1 MDFRLSEE
9 LIMIQDSMRRIA
21 REQFAPRAAEIDS
34 SERFPWEN
42 FEILRDNGFLG
53 INVADEY
60 GGAGAG
66 QLALLLAVEETAR
79 VCASTSV
86 ILTNQALA
94 SEPLM
99 LAGSEEQKKKWLY
112 RLATGECPG
121 CMAITEPNAGSDVA
135 GMTTT
140 AKKTEG
146 GWVLNGSK
154 IFITQAGVSGI
165 MPVICYTDKS
175 KGNRGMSIFVL
186 EKDTA
191 GMTVGKPEHKLGIRG
206 SDTRQVFFENCFVP
220 DEHMI
225 GPEGSG
231 FKTLMT
237 TFNFSRPNIAAQ
249 ALGIAQGAFDAA
261 LAYAKERVQFGKS
274 LASFQG
280 MQWMLAEMAL
290 GIETARTIVYRSGA
304 MIDTEPNNPD
314 IPKIASMAKWYASD
328 VAMKVTTDAVQVLGG
343 YGYMREYPVE
353 RMMRDAKITQIYEGT
368 NQIQRIIIAN
378 QLLR

>member
-1 MDFRLSEE
+1 MDFKLSEE
-9 LIMIQDSMRRIA
+9 LIMIQDSIRRIA

-34 SERFPWEN
+34 TEKFPWEN

-53 INVADEY
+53 INVAEEY

-66 QLALLLAVEETAR
+66 QLALLLVLEETAR
-79 VCASTSV
+79 VCGSTSI
-86 ILTNQALA
+86 ILTNQGLA
-94 SEPLM
+94 SEPFM
-99 LAGSEEQKKKWLY
+99 IAGSEAQKKRWLY
-112 RLATGECPG
+112 RLASGECPG
-121 CMAITEPNAGSDVA
+121 SMAITEPNAGSDVA

-140 AKKTEG
+140 ATKTNG
-146 GWVLNGSK
+146 GWRLNGSK

-175 KGNRGMSIFVL
+175 KGYRGMSIFVL
-186 EKDTA
+186 EKDA
-191 GMTVGKPEHKLGIRG
+191 EGMTLGKPEQKMGMRG
-206 SDTRQVFFENCFVP
+206 SDTRQVFFEDCFVP
-220 DEHMI
+220 DENMI

-231 FKTLMT
+231 FKTLMNA
-237 TFNFSRPNIAAQ
+237 FNFSRPNIAAQ
-249 ALGIAQGAFDAA
+249 ALGIAQGAFDVA

-290 GIETARTIVYRSGA
+290 AIETARTIVYRSGA
-304 MIDTEPNNPD
+304 MIDTDPNDPD

-328 VAMKVTTDAVQVLGG
+328 VAMKITTDAVQVLGG
-343 YGYMREYPVE
+343 YGYMKEYPVE
-353 RMMRDAKITQIYEGT
+353 RMMRDAKVTQIYEGT